1 MADVVIVGAGIVG
14 AAVAYELALAGAAV
28 TLVDKSLPASGVTGD
43 SFGWIGG
50 PSGADVPDGSWP
62 LRRGALEA
70 YRRLQGQLPGVRV
83 RWAGSLSWDEQG
95 PAEDRPLGPDE
106 RLLDAAQALRLEPNL
121 AVPPA
126 RALYKDSDGA
136 VDPVLV
142 TDALVEAARA
152 HGARLIVGAAVT
164 ALSARGGRVRGV
176 QTSRGF
182 LAADTVVV
190 TAGVDAPLLCAPLG
204 VDLPIA
210 PSPALLLRFTAAPG
224 LVRTLVAS
232 PHLEVRQTS
241 DGLLLV
247 AAAYHQEASQD
258 DLDRTAREMLDR
270 LTATFT
276 GAADIHAAEIRAVEI
291 RPPGIRP
298 PDIRLVSARLAA
310 RPMPADGL
318 PVIGPL
324 PGISGIYLAVM
335 HSGVTL
341 APVAARFIAA
351 ELAHGSEAEELDGVR
366 PARFGAGV
374 RR

>member
-1 MADVVIVGAGIVG
+1 VADVVVVGAGIVG

-43 SFGWIGG
+43 SFAWIGG
-50 PSGADVPDGSWP
+50 PSGADAPDGSWP

-70 YRRLQGQLPGVRV
+70 YRRLQRQVPGVQV
-83 RWAGSLSWDEQG
+83 RWTGSLAWDEDG
-95 PAEDRPLGPDE
+95 STPERSLGPDE
-106 RLLDAAQALRLEPNL
+106 HLFDAAQVGRLEPNL
-121 AVPPA
+121 TVPPA

-136 VDPVLV
+136 LDPVAV
-142 TDALVEAARA
+142 TDALVGAAQA

-164 ALSARGGRVRGV
+164 AVRAQDGRVSGAE
-176 QTSRGF
+176 TSQGF

-190 TAGVDAPLLCAPLG
+190 TAGVDAPMLCAPLG
-204 VDLPIA
+204 FDLPIA

-232 PHLEVRQTS
+232 PQLEVREAS
-241 DGLLLV
+241 DGHLLM
-247 AAAYHQEASQD
+247 AAAYHGEANQD
-258 DLDRTAREMLDR
+258 DLSRTARELLSR

-276 GAADIHAAEIRAVEI
+276 GAPDTAAPDTAA
-291 RPPGIRP
+291 PGTGP
-298 PDIRLVSARLAA
+298 PDIRLVSVRLAA

-318 PVIGPL
+318 PVIGRL
-324 PGISGIYLAVM
+324 PGIGGVYVAVM

-341 APVAARFIAA
+341 APAAARFIAT
-351 ELAHGSEAEELDGVR
+351 EVIEGIEVEQLNGVR
-366 PARFGAGV
+366 PARFRAGV